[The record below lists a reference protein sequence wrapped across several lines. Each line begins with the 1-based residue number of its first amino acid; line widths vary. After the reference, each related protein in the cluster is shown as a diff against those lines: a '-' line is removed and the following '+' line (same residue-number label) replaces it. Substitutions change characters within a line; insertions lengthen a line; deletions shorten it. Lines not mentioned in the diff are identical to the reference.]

1 MTRAAG
7 MSTESS
13 RPGPPLSVDLAGVA
27 SCSPAEVDHL
37 LIAVAEDGLTP
48 ADQRHCSRL
57 LGIGDPE
64 HIDPDS
70 ALDPP
75 AGVTY
80 VPFESGSMR
89 QGARAASKLGQHRH
103 IHIYLAGANAT
114 RSQSFVLGLMRG
126 SQRIEVKTEPPEVV
140 VLLPRANTIKTA
152 DRGKIVGRRTLLAR
166 YLANTPSNYKNPA
179 WLADRA
185 VELAGS
191 GLRVSVWD
199 DDEITRR
206 GFAGLAAVGAGSAS
220 PPRLVRMDYRGSSGP
235 PVVLVGKGITF
246 DTGGLSLKPPA
257 AMPLMKTDM
266 TGAAAVMGTMA
277 AIRDL
282 RLPIRVIG
290 LLACAENMPSGSAMR
305 PGDVIRHYGGRTTEI
320 LNTDA
325 EGRLVLAD
333 CLAYAAARLDPRYLI
348 DIASLTGSATVGLGR
363 YHAAM
368 YGTDNQMLRDLEKAA
383 EVGDDPVWRMPLVPD
398 YAAGIATPIAD
409 AANSNTDPSISAGSI
424 TAALF
429 LKPFAGNTKWA
440 HLDIAG
446 VARSESDRPET
457 RRGATGYGVS
467 LLTNWLQALSDR

>member
-1 MTRAAG
+1 
-7 MSTESS
+7 
-13 RPGPPLSVDLAGVA
+13 
-27 SCSPAEVDHL
+27 
-37 LIAVAEDGLTP
+37 
-48 ADQRHCSRL
+48 
-57 LGIGDPE
+57 
-64 HIDPDS
+64 
-70 ALDPP
+70 
-75 AGVTY
+75 
-80 VPFESGSMR
+80 
-89 QGARAASKLGQHRH
+89 
-103 IHIYLAGANAT
+103 
-114 RSQSFVLGLMRG
+114 
-126 SQRIEVKTEPPEVV
+126 
-140 VLLPRANTIKTA
+140 
-152 DRGKIVGRRTLLAR
+152 
-166 YLANTPSNYKNPA
+166 
-179 WLADRA
+179 
-185 VELAGS
+185 
-191 GLRVSVWD
+191 
-199 DDEITRR
+199 
-206 GFAGLAAVGAGSAS
+206 
-220 PPRLVRMDYRGSSGP
+220 
-235 PVVLVGKGITF
+235 
-246 DTGGLSLKPPA
+246 
-257 AMPLMKTDM
+257 MKTDM

-282 RLPIRVIG
+282 RLPIRVVGI
-290 LLACAENMPSGSAMR
+290 LACAENMPSGSAMR

-368 YGTDNQMLRDLEKAA
+368 YGTDNHMLGDLEKAA

-398 YAAGIATPIAD
+398 YSAGIATPIAD